1 LEAEMNWKMVIELL
15 VKYLPDLIE
24 CLSRMPNERR
34 TRLLSMLEDDRARSL
49 ILRLLERESNSEEF
63 RGLVDELAKAAK

>member
-1 LEAEMNWKMVIELL
+1 MNWQLVIEML

-34 TRLLSMLEDDRARSL
+34 TRLLAMLEDDRARSL
-49 ILRLLERESNSEEF
+49 LLRLLERESNSEEV
-63 RGLVDELAKAAK
+63 RSLVAELARSRQ

>member
-1 LEAEMNWKMVIELL
+1 MNFRIIIEML

-49 ILRLLERESNSEEF
+49 LLRLLEREANSEE
-63 RGLVDELAKAAK
+63 LQSLLAELAKSAK